1 MQVFYIC
8 LVYFF
13 LFVTYFVWRK
23 ILEQRKKNNV
33 INFSSYYNKRRN
45 KLRGNTKKN
54 GEIIYL
60 MPPSAKK

>member
-13 LFVTYFVWRK
+13 LFGAYFVLRK
-23 ILEQRKKNNV
+23 IQEQRKKNNV
-33 INFSSYYNKRRN
+33 INFSSYYNKRKN
-45 KLRGNTKKN
+45 KLKANTKKN

>member
-13 LFVTYFVWRK
+13 LFVTYFGWRK
-23 ILEQRKKNNV
+23 IQEQRKKNNV

-45 KLRGNTKKN
+45 KLKGTTKKN